1 MHSLAY
7 QQGNK
12 FSPTAMIYQNRRE
25 PDSTALNIDG
35 IRAAVRAWAADCR
48 SREFVA
54 ALIVEE
60 WRASGGTGLD
70 IPTDSHRQMQKVF
83 RWIDGDTEYAAN
95 NIRQLAPAIMSVL
108 PLEYRNRLA
117 PQNDTMSLIASAMK
131 ECAEAKQA
139 VLLDA
144 PEHQKLKEV
153 SEGIV
158 GLHRSVPAVIARV
171 FFGFDGHLNTAGF
184 DSKSNAAY
192 VGAPFYSK
200 FSPAYGDYQLA
211 DNEYRRFLRVKIA
224 RNAAGAT
231 IASDDRVSLQDVIQT
246 AFNGEAYVTDRKDM
260 TLALNVSPRVSVEE
274 LRLIVKLGLL
284 PKPAGVRYDYFYQV
298 TPGLTFGFSRNPSA
312 RGFASKFNTAYQGG
326 FFSRKIHV

>member
-1 MHSLAY
+1 MGILDGLMQAQSS
-7 QQGNK
+7 GK
-12 FSPTAMIYQNRRE
+12 DTVKKVGIGGFSMFARVS
-25 PDSTALNIDG
+25 DA
-35 IRAAVRAWAADCR
+35 
-48 SREFVA
+48 
-54 ALIVEE
+54 
-60 WRASGGTGLD
+60 
-70 IPTDSHRQMQKVF
+70 
-83 RWIDGDTEYAAN
+83 TEY
-95 NIRQLAPAIMSVL
+95 QSQVPV
-108 PLEYRNRLA
+108 
-117 PQNDTMSLIASAMK
+117 
-131 ECAEAKQA
+131 
-139 VLLDA
+139 
-144 PEHQKLKEV
+144 
-153 SEGIV
+153 V